1 MIYRVKHITAYGYG
15 APVSTSHHELHV
27 LLRGSARQ
35 KIRAESLTVSPT
47 PAVRRD
53 RFDWFGNRAT
63 HLAIHERHSGLTVTA
78 ESEVE
83 VSAPVPPGSAAWIQL
98 GLGERPAPL
107 IDDSWEATRDWVRA
121 GADPEARAAVE
132 LVLPSPHIA
141 LSAEAR
147 AFAEPSFPAG
157 RPLAEAAEDL
167 MSRIHASLTY
177 DPAATDVSTSVDEVL
192 RGGRGVCQDFAHVQ
206 IACLR
211 ALGLPARYVSGY
223 LVTAPIDGGPRLVGA
238 DASHA
243 WLSVRSPSFGWL
255 DLDPTNDV
263 VPTDRHVVVAYG
275 RDFDDVTPMRGVL
288 LGGGRHQ
295 LDVSVDVA
303 PVDQPE

>member
-1 MIYRVKHITAYGYG
+1 VIYRVKHVTAYSYG
-15 APVSTSHHELHV
+15 VPVSTSHHELHV
-27 LLRGSARQ
+27 LMRGSPQQR
-35 KIRAESLTVSPT
+35 IRAESLLVDPA

-63 HLAIHERHSGLTVTA
+63 HLAIHERHHRLTVT
-78 ESEVE
+78 SETE
-83 VSAPVPPGSAAWIQL
+83 LELTAPTPPAGD
-98 GLGERPAPL
+98 GGP
-107 IDDSWEATRDWVRA
+107 WEATRDWVRA
-121 GADPEARAAVE
+121 AADPEARAACE
-132 LVLPSPHIA
+132 WVLRSEHVDLSEAARDFA
-141 LSAEAR
+141 L
-147 AFAEPSFPAG
+147 PSFPAG
-157 RPLAEAAEDL
+157 RPLVEAAKDL
-167 MSRIHASLTY
+167 MTRIHAALAY
-177 DPAATDVSTSVDEVL
+177 DQTATDVSTSVDEVL

-223 LVTAPIDGGPRLVGA
+223 LATTAAPGKPRLVGA

-243 WLSVRSPSFGWL
+243 WLSVSSPSFGSSGSAGWL

-275 RDFDDVTPMRGVL
+275 RDFGDVTPMRGVL

-295 LDVSVDVA
+295 LHVSVDVA
-303 PVDQPE
+303 PVGV

>member
-27 LLRGSARQ
+27 LLRGSPRQ
-35 KIRAESLTVSPT
+35 KIRTESLIVSPT

-107 IDDSWEATRDWVRA
+107 VDDSWEATRDWVRT
-121 GADPEARAAVE
+121 GADAEARAAVE

-275 RDFDDVTPMRGVL
+275 RDFEDVTPMRGVL

-295 LDVSVDVA
+295 LHVSVDVA
-303 PVDQPE
+303 PVDQPA